1 MLERLD
7 RANLFLVPLDDR
19 RHWYRY
25 HHLFADVLH
34 ARLLAEQPDRVA
46 ELHRRASG
54 WHAQYG
60 EPAEAIRHALAGGDV
75 ERAADLVEL
84 AMPAARRNRHE
95 TTLRHW
101 LKQLPEEVLRDR
113 PVLRASYAG
122 ALLIHGELDGVEKH
136 LCEAE
141 RWLDAAESGN
151 AASPAATSGV
161 DDAVVRAVRT
171 QVAVYRAAQ
180 ARIMGD
186 LAATMTHARRVLDL
200 SRDDDHLVRGSAA
213 GLLGL
218 AHWSSGD
225 LQAAHR
231 WWADSRED
239 LQKAG
244 HHSDTLGVAIALA
257 DIAIARGRLRDAIA
271 IYQHGLAAAAT
282 HSSSVLRGTA
292 DMHVGLSMVFRER
305 NDLEAARQHLAA
317 STKLG
322 EHAGLPQNRHRS
334 RVAMA
339 GVWQAE
345 GNLGGA
351 VNLLDE
357 AEGVYAG
364 DMFPDVRPIAALR
377 ARVWLA
383 QGRLG
388 QALDWVRDRGL
399 SAEDDLTYL
408 LEFEHI
414 TLARALLA
422 QHAASSD
429 RSW

>member
-1 MLERLD
+1 MDRGAAVAALSMQDRDDAAGFIAGFAGDDRYIVDYLVEEVLQRQADEVRTFLLQTAVLSRLNGPLCDVVVGRDGGTAMLERLD

-19 RHWYRY
+19 LHWYRY

-171 QVAVYRAAQ
+171 QVAVYRAADNG
-180 ARIMGD
+180 RP
-186 LAATMTHARRVLDL
+186 RR
-200 SRDDDHLVRGSAA
+200 
-213 GLLGL
+213 
-218 AHWSSGD
+218 
-225 LQAAHR
+225 
-231 WWADSRED
+231 
-239 LQKAG
+239 
-244 HHSDTLGVAIALA
+244 HHD
-257 DIAIARGRLRDAIA
+257 
-271 IYQHGLAAAAT
+271 
-282 HSSSVLRGTA
+282 
-292 DMHVGLSMVFRER
+292 
-305 NDLEAARQHLAA
+305 
-317 STKLG
+317 
-322 EHAGLPQNRHRS
+322 PRS
-334 RVAMA
+334 
-339 GVWQAE
+339 
-345 GNLGGA
+345 
-351 VNLLDE
+351 
-357 AEGVYAG
+357 
-364 DMFPDVRPIAALR
+364 
-377 ARVWLA
+377 
-383 QGRLG
+383 
-388 QALDWVRDRGL
+388 
-399 SAEDDLTYL
+399 
-408 LEFEHI
+408 
-414 TLARALLA
+414 ARA
-422 QHAASSD
+422 
-429 RSW
+429 